1 MLNFIVKFEGAFGN
15 PNISDKDKQ
24 LITGWNIINDEDQR
38 IGSIEK
44 GLTGLYL
51 RSNEDLSVSDIITI
65 LGFIKKEVDF
75 NG

>member
-44 GLTGLYL
+44 GLTGLNL
-51 RSNEDLSVSDIITI
+51 RSNEDLSMDDIIGI
-65 LGFIKKEVDF
+65 LRFMKKQVEE
-75 NG
+75 